1 MIVTGAEQEIGYTA
15 TEGARRSSA
24 ASTASA
30 SLRILGLRQ
39 KERARHSSYT
49 ALGPG
54 RCLSP
59 DLSPRKKRLRM
70 RIRVVSLGCR
80 GERRRALS
88 IAEPAESKKE
98 LPREGGVP
106 LKLGGLYA
114 SAPVCGVNSCVAVDA
129 CAPVWDVNS
138 CVVVEVC
145 IGVLKW
151 RRAAGGLLRT
161 SLASSSTDPSESP
174 RFTDVWRSGRVAG
187 VSCRVSTAGRWGTV

>member
-114 SAPVCGVNSCVAVDA
+114 SAPVCGVNSCV
-129 CAPVWDVNS
+129 
-138 CVVVEVC
+138 VVEVC